1 MYRQLSLTFDPRFE
15 IGFQIEEARAFDRR
29 LMVICRELALVRLAL
44 HRRKA
49 ETGRLLAERKYSS
62 DQPRVPA
69 GNPTGGQ
76 WTGGGGGFAADPFNI
91 DSLLSQWGS
100 LAADGGLLFEVAAA
114 DIPSLT
120 QSIMDWLGPGAF
132 QQNSPNGAIQ
142 FFSADRSRQ
151 IRFDITPATSHG
163 LSPHINIEPGR
174 RHIFVR

>member
-1 MYRQLSLTFDPRFE
+1 MYPHPSRAFDPRFE
-15 IGFQIEEARAFDRR
+15 VGFQIEQAHAFDSK
-29 LMVICRELALVRLAL
+29 LMAIRRELALARFTLD
-44 HRRKA
+44 RRKV
-49 ETGRLLAERKYSS
+49 ETARLLAEAKYSP

-69 GNPTGGQ
+69 GNPAGGQ
-76 WTGGGGGFAADPFNI
+76 WTGGFAADPFNI

-142 FFSADRSRQ
+142 FFFRRQ
-151 IRFDITPATSHG
+151 IAPD
-163 LSPHINIEPGR
+163 
-174 RHIFVR
+174 